1 MTDDAKPLILCVDN
15 DAAGRSATT
24 RTLRQAGFDVLEA
37 ATGAEALQL
46 AGTPPDLNADTLDGL
61 GGNDT
66 LDGGGGIDRANL
78 SRLTTGI
85 QMNLGTGFNNL
96 AISSFL
102 ETRIWWEAT
111 ATTT

>member
-1 MTDDAKPLILCVDN
+1 MTSYTGTENADVMTPTRIS
-15 DAAGRSATT
+15 AG
-24 RTLRQAGFDVLEA
+24 VLP
-37 ATGAEALQL
+37 

-85 QMNLGTGFNNL
+85 QMNLGTGFNYL